1 MNRAMTDQLPK
12 RWIEC
17 FKNLVNLTRL
27 VESESHPCSLQMRC
41 SSNDGVMFFC
51 LLFLCF
57 MKVSPCNYIQLIAV
71 PPLHNSTQ
79 LSRVKTRFRWV
90 SFPKTQNKVVSKSY
104 CLVIILLYLQ
114 FGVRKEDWV
123 VLFAHTH
130 NPVPKVLL
138 FPPLREERGPWKRG
152 RHAHLRR

>member
-1 MNRAMTDQLPK
+1 MNWFLPKLCQRFRKDRLWEIKSSSKLRITSTTLDDWRKVMKDNIYFFLESFRRTVKSMNRAMTDLLPK

-17 FKNLVNLTRL
+17 FKNLVNLARL

-90 SFPKTQNKVVSKSY
+90 SFPKKHRIK
-104 CLVIILLYLQ
+104 
-114 FGVRKEDWV
+114 
-123 VLFAHTH
+123 
-130 NPVPKVLL
+130 
-138 FPPLREERGPWKRG
+138 
-152 RHAHLRR
+152 

>member
-1 MNRAMTDQLPK
+1 MNWFLPK
-12 RWIEC
+12 LCQRFRKDRLWEIKSSSKLRITNITLDDWRKVMKDNIYFFWKVSEERWRVWIVLWPTSCRKRWMEC

-90 SFPKTQNKVVSKSY
+90 SFPKKHRIK
-104 CLVIILLYLQ
+104 
-114 FGVRKEDWV
+114 
-123 VLFAHTH
+123 
-130 NPVPKVLL
+130 
-138 FPPLREERGPWKRG
+138 
-152 RHAHLRR
+152 